1 MAALIDVRSLLLRR
15 LVRSVGYPSLIFVV
29 VIAAWELGA
38 RNGLFPTYILPAPSL
53 IVVRLASTW
62 QLMLP
67 HCLATCGEVIL
78 GFLLAVVVGIFLAAI
93 IVYVRALEQA
103 IYPWLVVIQVVPKVA
118 LGPLFVV
125 WLGVGFFP
133 KILIAFLLAFFPIMI
148 DSIVGLRSIHRDS
161 IFLLKSMGAGHT
173 KRFFYL
179 HLPNALPH
187 IFGSLKVAI
196 TLAMVGAIV
205 GEFIGAEKGLGYVLV
220 VATGMLDTVLI
231 FVALAWITA
240 VSILFFMI
248 ISVLEKFFVSWHA
261 SLRNDGFA
269 TLS

>member
-196 TLAMVGAIV
+196 TLAMVGA
-205 GEFIGAEKGLGYVLV
+205 EKGLGYVLV
-220 VATGMLDTVLI
+220 VATGMLETVLI